1 MHSHGI
7 SASQSAG
14 ASRTDESGES
24 GDSQRFERTLA
35 GMEPG
40 SSSSANPRPYS
51 LVSAPPIEQIARS
64 TFDREVREFFGDE
77 IKYIADNPQEYTD
90 FVSTK
95 AERAAMV
102 ARVYASTA
110 DNAVTEPRFFRYRLG
125 DTTVGL
131 LRAGGPMIV
140 RGDRLQRQ
148 FGRNEFTSV
157 VDLRLSHP
165 LVENAGDILLEHQ
178 LRQDGDQPSVM
189 SRPAIEGMEPRLAEM
204 GFVDMGRNHWVLDPT
219 QHPEKWTKNADNE
232 WQRSDKPALY
242 LSKAEGDD
250 SDTEAGV
257 EANPSE
263 ASVETDS
270 TGDDPSW
277 YLERAL
283 TFS

>member
-1 MHSHGI
+1 MYGHSI

-24 GDSQRFERTLA
+24 GDSQRFEGTLA
-35 GMEPG
+35 SMEPG
-40 SSSSANPRPYS
+40 SSSSANTRPYS
-51 LVSAPPIEQIARS
+51 LVSTPPIEEIERD
-64 TFDREVREFFGDE
+64 TFDREVREFFGDD
-77 IKYIADNPQEYTD
+77 IKHIADNPQEYSD

-95 AERAAMV
+95 AERAAIV
-102 ARVYASTA
+102 ARGYASTP
-110 DNAVTEPRFFRYRLG
+110 DNLNNKAKFFRYRLG

-131 LRAGGPMIV
+131 LRAGGPVLV

-148 FGRNEFTSV
+148 FGRNVFTSV

-178 LRQDGDQPSVM
+178 LRQDGDQPLVM
-189 SRPAIEGMEPRLAEM
+189 SHPALTGVEPRLAEM
-204 GFVDMGRNHWVLDPT
+204 GFVHLGGNHWALDPT
-219 QHPEKWTKNADNE
+219 QHPEKWTKNADDE

-242 LSKAEGDD
+242 LSKAEGGD
-250 SDTEAGV
+250 SDTEAGI
-257 EANPSE
+257 EANSSE
-263 ASVETDS
+263 ASIETDS

-283 TFS
+283 TLG

>member
-1 MHSHGI
+1 MYGHSI
-7 SASQSAG
+7 STSQSAG
-14 ASRTDESGES
+14 ASRTDESEES
-24 GDSQRFERTLA
+24 GDSQRFEGTLA

-40 SSSSANPRPYS
+40 SSSSANTRPYS
-51 LVSAPPIEQIARS
+51 LVSTPPIEEIERD
-64 TFDREVREFFGDE
+64 TFDREVREFFSDD
-77 IKYIADNPQEYTD
+77 IKHIADNPQEYSD

-102 ARVYASTA
+102 ARGYASTQENPKREA
-110 DNAVTEPRFFRYRLG
+110 HFFRYRLG

-131 LRAGGPMIV
+131 LRAGGRVRV

-178 LRQDGDQPSVM
+178 LRQDGDQPLVM
-189 SRPAIEGMEPRLAEM
+189 SRPALPGVEPRLAEM
-204 GFVDMGRNHWVLDPT
+204 GFVHMGGNHWVLDPT
-219 QHPEKWTKNADNE
+219 QHPEKWTKNADDE

-242 LSKAEGDD
+242 LSKAEGGD

-257 EANPSE
+257 EANSSE
-263 ASVETDS
+263 ASIETDS
-270 TGDDPSW
+270 SGDDPSW

-283 TFS
+283 TLG